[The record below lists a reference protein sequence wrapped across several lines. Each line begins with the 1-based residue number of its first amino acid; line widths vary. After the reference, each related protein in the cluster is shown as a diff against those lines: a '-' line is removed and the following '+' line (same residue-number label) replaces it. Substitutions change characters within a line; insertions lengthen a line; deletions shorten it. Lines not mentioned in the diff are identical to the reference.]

1 MVLELHHMM
10 LEHAHQA
17 SKRMIRKQDQ
27 VLGNSTFMFWLYFD
41 MYWVYMIYFFL
52 LPIVLDKAVN
62 WLSEVLSYCSLW
74 FVWFVAQYGCVLG
87 PCLTALEQHRSM
99 LGLARRGLG
108 IKNNQHWTI
117 FGVTRAM
124 CCSIV
129 QCSL

>member
-1 MVLELHHMM
+1 MQP
-10 LEHAHQA
+10 QA
-17 SKRMIRKQDQ
+17 SKRVIGKQDQ
-27 VLGNSTFMFWLYFD
+27 VLGNSTFMLWLYFD
-41 MYWVYMIYFFL
+41 MYWVYMIDFFL
-52 LPIVLDKAVN
+52 LPIVLDKVVN
-62 WLSEVLSYCSLW
+62 RLSEVLSYLFYACSLW

-108 IKNNQHWTI
+108 IKNNQHWTF

-124 CCSIV
+124 CCSTV